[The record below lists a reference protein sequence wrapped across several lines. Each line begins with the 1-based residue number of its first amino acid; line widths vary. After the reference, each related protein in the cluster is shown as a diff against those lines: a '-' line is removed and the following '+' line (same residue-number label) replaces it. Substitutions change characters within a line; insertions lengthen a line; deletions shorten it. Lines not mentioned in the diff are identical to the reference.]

1 MNAVVQKMREQYY
14 GLGFDA
20 LGAMQHALQIQK
32 DGRLG
37 HQVLADIGV
46 IPSAEERYAIAAEES
61 MSIARSSLT
70 PFEAAITEGAEG
82 QMFRIAYG
90 AGCVMEE
97 SAENFGIQLPTPQ
110 EIRFRRKVVKV
121 ADEITGGR
129 FHEICM
135 TDGPEEKR
143 IRQLAAQKV
152 KRREARRLLPHGR
165 DQQGLP
171 HKKQTAMLDQITG
184 SRN

>member
-1 MNAVVQKMREQYY
+1 MLSSRKCANNIN

-46 IPSAEERYAIAAEES
+46 IPSAEERYAIGVEDS
-61 MSIARSSLT
+61 MKIDRASLT
-70 PFEAAITEGAEG
+70 PFEAAITEGEEG
-82 QMFRIAYG
+82 QMFRVAYG
-90 AGCVMEE
+90 AACAMEE
-97 SAENFGIQLPTPQ
+97 SAEGFDITLPTPE
-110 EIRFRRKVVKV
+110 EIRFLRKVGKV

-135 TDGPEEKR
+135 IGGPEEKR

-152 KRREARRLLPHGR
+152 KRQETRRLLPPGR
-165 DQQGLP
+165 VRTALP
-171 HKKQTAMLDQITG
+171 QR
-184 SRN
+184 S